1 MRERNKNSNLYSDSK
16 FNFASNDT
24 CDYRIY
30 IDLLDFKRENDNC
43 VGIIEKAVKSMR
55 DFCSPIPTD
64 IIQR

>member
-1 MRERNKNSNLYSDSK
+1 MHGRNRKSNLYSDSA
-16 FNFASNDT
+16 FNFASNDM

-43 VGIIEKAVKSMR
+43 VGVIEKAVKSMR
-55 DFCSPIPTD
+55 VFCSPIQTD